1 MGNVLSQTLL
11 NFVLTGIMIGFG
23 WVLFDVRII
32 PDAFAIVIILLGS
45 IMFSGI
51 GMIISGVTKDVET
64 ATAIGNA
71 IAFPMMYLSGAF
83 YPLELMPSA
92 IQTISKAIPL
102 TYFSEGLKYSMLYK
116 YPEGIFIN
124 MAILAV
130 LAVVFIILGAL
141 VTRWKAK

>member
-1 MGNVLSQTLL
+1 M
-11 NFVLTGIMIGFG
+11 
-23 WVLFDVRII
+23 
-32 PDAFAIVIILLGS
+32 ILLGL

-51 GMIISGVTKDVET
+51 GMILSGVIKDVE
-64 ATAIGNA
+64 AAAAIGNA

-83 YPLELMPSA
+83 FPLELMPGV
-92 IQTISKAIPL
+92 IQAISKALPL

-116 YPEGIFIN
+116 YPEGIYTN

-130 LAVVFIILGAL
+130 LAVVFIIIGAL